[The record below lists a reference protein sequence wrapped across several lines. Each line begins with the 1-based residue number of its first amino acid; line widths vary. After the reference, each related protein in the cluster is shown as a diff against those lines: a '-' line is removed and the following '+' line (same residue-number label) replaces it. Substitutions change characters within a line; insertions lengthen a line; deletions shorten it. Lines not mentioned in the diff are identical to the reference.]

1 MTENR
6 WGTGVQPHIEG
17 AGFGWFQVG
26 EGTIPATNSKLA
38 PEKLMVERVVNSLFC
53 G

>member
-1 MTENR
+1 M
-6 WGTGVQPHIEG
+6 GHGGASHLEG